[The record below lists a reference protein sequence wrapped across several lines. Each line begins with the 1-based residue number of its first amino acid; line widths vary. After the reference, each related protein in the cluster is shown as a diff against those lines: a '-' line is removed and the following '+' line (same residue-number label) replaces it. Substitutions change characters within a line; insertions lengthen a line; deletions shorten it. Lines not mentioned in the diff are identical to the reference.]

1 MGTCDIEEKNNI
13 MGNAPQQNNNKSN
26 YNYNIEDKLSTT
38 VGNINSEKNIVKDTL
53 NPPENKE
60 TSNESI
66 IPKPQQNET
75 IKIESQ
81 IQQDPNKNGNK
92 TLQDNQSQTTNN
104 IIQQTPMIKENKNSQ
119 IQENPTIIIVGS
131 QTQEKVP
138 TKKEIVNSQV
148 QQNSTTAII
157 GSQTQQ
163 DPMKKGNINSQVQQ
177 NSTTAIIGSQVQQ
190 DPTKKSYINSQV
202 QHNST
207 TAIIGRQILQDPTK
221 KSYLN
226 SQVQQNPTTSII
238 GTQIQQNLIGI
249 NNLGTQT
256 QIAQNL
262 NYQIQQNQKLM
273 NYLNNQIQQNKN
285 LAIENQNYKNQI
297 GMLSKII
304 NEKNMQMQNYEQ
316 IKNFQF
322 GQLQYEAKSN
332 KIIYIQTINQLQIHY
347 EQKKNKLYEQEE
359 KLRQY
364 EQKIKELKEIINES
378 KIPITIGLENI
389 GATCYMNA
397 TLQSLSNT
405 PDLKNFFLNKYQY
418 NQNDINKKM
427 SNEFFIV
434 IKHLWDKKKNKQS
447 YAPHSFKNVL
457 SHENPLFAGIQ
468 ANDSKDLINFLL
480 ERFHKELNESNF
492 QQNNNYLITQ
502 TDQLDEDK
510 MLKLFLNEFN
520 NKYHSIISNLFYGI
534 METKSQ
540 CLGCQKIK
548 YNFQVYSF
556 LEFPLEQVNKY
567 CLSKGVRK
575 NKNPSNSKNPDVDL
589 YECFNYYGN
598 IELMTGDNQMY
609 CNICQRNCDAF
620 YGTSLYSLPNYL
632 IINLNRGKGAVYE
645 CKVIYPEKLNLLNFV
660 TYQNEKGKTYF
671 ELYAV
676 ISHIGPSSMSGH
688 FVAYCKHH
696 LDNKWYKYND
706 SIVTPCTKKHEY
718 NEGMP
723 YILFYKAY

>member
-1 MGTCDIEEKNNI
+1 MGICDEVKEKNI
-13 MGNAPQQNNNKSN
+13 MENASQQNNNKSN
-26 YNYNIEDKLSTT
+26 DNIEDKLSTT
-38 VGNINSEKNIVKDTL
+38 VRNLNNEKKIDKDSL
-53 NPPENKE
+53 NPLENKE
-60 TSNESI
+60 TSNENI
-66 IPKPQQNET
+66 IPQLQQNES
-75 IKIESQ
+75 KNIESQ
-81 IQQDPNKNGNK
+81 IQQDPNKNGK
-92 TLQDNQSQTTNN
+92 KIPQDNKSQTTNN
-104 IIQQTPMIKENKNSQ
+104 ITQQPPMIKENINSSQ
-119 IQENPTIIIVGS
+119 IQEDQTIIIAGS
-131 QTQEKVP
+131 QIQQKDPMKKEIANSLVQQNSSTTAIYGSQIPQDQMKKEIANSLFQQNSSTKAIYGSQIPQDP
-138 TKKEIVNSQV
+138 TKKNYLNSQV

-157 GSQTQQ
+157 GSQ
-163 DPMKKGNINSQVQQ
+163 M
-177 NSTTAIIGSQVQQ
+177 
-190 DPTKKSYINSQV
+190 
-202 QHNST
+202 
-207 TAIIGRQILQDPTK
+207 
-221 KSYLN
+221 
-226 SQVQQNPTTSII
+226 
-238 GTQIQQNLIGI
+238 QQNLIGI

-262 NYQIQQNQKLM
+262 NYQIQQNQKLINGLKYQM
-273 NYLNNQIQQNKN
+273 QLNQN
-285 LAIENQNYKNQI
+285 LIIENQKYKNII
-297 GMLSKII
+297 GILNNKI
-304 NEKNMQMQNYEQ
+304 NETNMQIQNYEQ
-316 IKNFQF
+316 IRNIQLGK
-322 GQLQYEAKSN
+322 LQYEAKSN

-359 KLRQY
+359 KLKQY

-418 NQNDINKKM
+418 NQNEINKKI

>member
-1 MGTCDIEEKNNI
+1 MGICDEVKEKNI
-13 MGNAPQQNNNKSN
+13 MENASQQNNNKSN
-26 YNYNIEDKLSTT
+26 DNIEDKLSTT
-38 VGNINSEKNIVKDTL
+38 VRNLNNEKKIDKDSL
-53 NPPENKE
+53 NPLENKE
-60 TSNESI
+60 TSNENI
-66 IPKPQQNET
+66 IPQLQQNES
-75 IKIESQ
+75 KNIESQ
-81 IQQDPNKNGNK
+81 IQQDPNKNGK
-92 TLQDNQSQTTNN
+92 KIPQDNKSQTTNN
-104 IIQQTPMIKENKNSQ
+104 ITQQPPMIKENINSSQ
-119 IQENPTIIIVGS
+119 IQEDQTIIIAGS
-131 QTQEKVP
+131 QIQQKDPMKKEIANSLVQQNSSTTAIYGSQIPQDQMKKEIANSLFQQNSSTKAIYGSQIPQDP
-138 TKKEIVNSQV
+138 TKKNYLNSQV

-157 GSQTQQ
+157 GSQ
-163 DPMKKGNINSQVQQ
+163 M
-177 NSTTAIIGSQVQQ
+177 
-190 DPTKKSYINSQV
+190 
-202 QHNST
+202 
-207 TAIIGRQILQDPTK
+207 
-221 KSYLN
+221 
-226 SQVQQNPTTSII
+226 
-238 GTQIQQNLIGI
+238 QQNLIGI

-262 NYQIQQNQKLM
+262 NYQIQQNQKLINGLKYQM
-273 NYLNNQIQQNKN
+273 QLNQN
-285 LAIENQNYKNQI
+285 LIIENQKYKNII
-297 GMLSKII
+297 GILNNKI
-304 NEKNMQMQNYEQ
+304 NETNMQIQNYEQ
-316 IKNFQF
+316 IRNIQLGK
-322 GQLQYEAKSN
+322 LQYEAKSN

-359 KLRQY
+359 KLKQY

-706 SIVTPCTKKHEY
+706 SIVTLCTKKHEY

>member
-1 MGTCDIEEKNNI
+1 
-13 MGNAPQQNNNKSN
+13 
-26 YNYNIEDKLSTT
+26 
-38 VGNINSEKNIVKDTL
+38 
-53 NPPENKE
+53 
-60 TSNESI
+60 
-66 IPKPQQNET
+66 
-75 IKIESQ
+75 
-81 IQQDPNKNGNK
+81 
-92 TLQDNQSQTTNN
+92 
-104 IIQQTPMIKENKNSQ
+104 
-119 IQENPTIIIVGS
+119 
-131 QTQEKVP
+131 
-138 TKKEIVNSQV
+138 
-148 QQNSTTAII
+148 
-157 GSQTQQ
+157 
-163 DPMKKGNINSQVQQ
+163 
-177 NSTTAIIGSQVQQ
+177 
-190 DPTKKSYINSQV
+190 
-202 QHNST
+202 
-207 TAIIGRQILQDPTK
+207 
-221 KSYLN
+221 
-226 SQVQQNPTTSII
+226 
-238 GTQIQQNLIGI
+238 
-249 NNLGTQT
+249 
-256 QIAQNL
+256 
-262 NYQIQQNQKLM
+262 
-273 NYLNNQIQQNKN
+273 
-285 LAIENQNYKNQI
+285 
-297 GMLSKII
+297 
-304 NEKNMQMQNYEQ
+304 
-316 IKNFQF
+316 
-322 GQLQYEAKSN
+322 
-332 KIIYIQTINQLQIHY
+332 
-347 EQKKNKLYEQEE
+347 
-359 KLRQY
+359 
-364 EQKIKELKEIINES
+364 
-378 KIPITIGLENI
+378 
-389 GATCYMNA
+389 MNA

-502 TDQLDEDK
+502 ADQLDEDK
-510 MLKLFLNEFN
+510 MLKLFLNEFD
-520 NKYHSIISNLFYGI
+520 NKYHSIISDLFYGI

-660 TYQNEKGKTYF
+660 TYQNENGKTYF

-688 FVAYCKHH
+688 FVAYCKHN

-706 SIVTPCTKKHEY
+706 SIVTLCTKKHEY